1 MPCYSS
7 SSVRKLLTIAILSGS
22 DLFTGLDYWTV
33 TLGGRAMVPFAGLF
47 HELES
52 Q

>member
-1 MPCYSS
+1 M
-7 SSVRKLLTIAILSGS
+7 TIAMHSGS
-22 DLFTGLDYWTV
+22 DLFTSLDYWTV

-47 HELES
+47 HVPEN